1 MYNYMKRRSNMKRR
15 IAAIIVVIALALT
28 SLGIITVHA
37 DLHRAHGIYGQSR
50 RLAGYGDRS

>member
-1 MYNYMKRRSNMKRR
+1 MKRR

-37 DLHRAHGIYGQSR
+37 DLHRAHGIHGQSR